1 MQDQIEG
8 ILAHRK
14 RLLANHGR
22 GLGFVAALLLHLLL
36 LATVFLSPTRRE
48 PEPLEIVSVNLVPLQ
63 ALGVRQPRQR
73 PPRPQISKPEPE
85 PEPIEAEPT
94 QPEPVQPEP
103 SPSKPTKAEPAPS
116 DSQPAAPSPAS
127 ADNPPAQ
134 RQGSPRGSAFGASEF
149 GAEVAGIDADF
160 RHDYYVNRMLAMIH
174 SQWVRPAA
182 GDIRS
187 VLTFT
192 VRRNGEIGE
201 LELKESSGHH
211 GFDLAATRA
220 IRNASPLLPLPA
232 SYRKDTLTV
241 TLIVR

>member
-22 GLGFVAALLLHLLL
+22 GLGVVAALFLHLLL
-36 LATVFLSPTRRE
+36 LATVLFSPTRQD
-48 PEPLEIVSVNLVPLQ
+48 PDPLEIVSVNLVPLQ

-73 PPRPQISKPEPE
+73 PPRPQVSKPEPE
-85 PEPIEAEPT
+85 PEPDEPEVT
-94 QPEPVQPEP
+94 PPEPAQPEP
-103 SPSKPTKAEPAPS
+103 SPSKPTKPEATPS
-116 DSQPAAPSPAS
+116 DSQSAAPTPAS
-127 ADNPPAQ
+127 ADSPPTQ

-174 SQWVRPAA
+174 SQWVRPTAA
-182 GDIRS
+182 DIRS
-187 VLTFT
+187 ILTFT
-192 VRRNGEIGE
+192 VRRNGEISD
-201 LELKESSGHH
+201 LELKESSGHN